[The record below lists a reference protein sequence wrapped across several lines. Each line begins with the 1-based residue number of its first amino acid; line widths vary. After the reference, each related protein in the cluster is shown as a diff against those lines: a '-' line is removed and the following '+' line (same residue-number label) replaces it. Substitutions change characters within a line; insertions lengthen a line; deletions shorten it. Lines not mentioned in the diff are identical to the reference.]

1 MVLAACRQEQTTCS
15 RHTSKL
21 NVSCMLI
28 CPTFASSSGCV
39 ACRAQL
45 VKKTTE
51 DAFPGSV
58 VRVHAVY
65 DTSRLVPLTRE
76 FSDTRR
82 RLADLLDDYT
92 SRLRRHR
99 SVKRRKARLPH
110 PGVFCMMDNLSER
123 W

>member
-1 MVLAACRQEQTTCS
+1 MGAMVLAACGQEQTTCS
-15 RHTSKL
+15 RHISKL
-21 NVSCMLI
+21 SALCMPI
-28 CPTFASSSGCV
+28 CVTFASSSGLL
-39 ACRAQL
+39 ACRAQM

-65 DTSRLVPLTRE
+65 DTSRLEPLTRE
-76 FSDTRR
+76 FKDTRR

-99 SVKRRKARLPH
+99 SVKRRKARPPH
-110 PGVFCMMDNLSER
+110 PGMRGV
-123 W
+123 